1 MRPYEKTF
9 SIVFLKHTNP
19 SIGIYW
25 YYYMLVC
32 NWPNVNSLILATWPK
47 VNSLIA
53 SSVHAA
59 ERDLAYWHYI
69 QHLVFTSLL
78 GPK

>member
-19 SIGIYW
+19 SIGLYW

-53 SSVHAA
+53 SSVHAT

-69 QHLVFTSLL
+69 
-78 GPK
+78 